1 MENLPDYLKRYLKR
15 GFGTMTKNDFE
26 VFIFSELLNT
36 KFADS
41 SNYQISCELRIP
53 ESKVKRLRYEA
64 NLKYATDI
72 ETRSKQAFLTAIDKV
87 KLRKDSNKITFVIED
102 ITARKY
108 LENKLKRNG
117 LFADFSFNSEL
128 IVVTIPDFVEL
139 ISDCFG
145 EDKKREI
152 KRRMRADN
160 HVTFQEVIT
169 PIVSKLLD
177 KAGCRVV
184 SLGIGAIEDYILHNN

>member
-102 ITARKY
+102 IAARKY
-108 LENKLKRNG
+108 LENKLKIRG
-117 LFADFSFNSEL
+117 SFADFSFNSEL
-128 IVVTIPDFVEL
+128 VVVTIPDFAEL

-145 EDKKREI
+145 EEKKREI
-152 KRRMRADN
+152 RLRMRADN
-160 HVTFQEVIT
+160 QLTFKEFIT
-169 PIVSKLLD
+169 VIVSKLIGE
-177 KAGCRVV
+177 AGNRVV
-184 SLGIGAIEDYILHNN
+184 SLGLDAIEDYILRNY